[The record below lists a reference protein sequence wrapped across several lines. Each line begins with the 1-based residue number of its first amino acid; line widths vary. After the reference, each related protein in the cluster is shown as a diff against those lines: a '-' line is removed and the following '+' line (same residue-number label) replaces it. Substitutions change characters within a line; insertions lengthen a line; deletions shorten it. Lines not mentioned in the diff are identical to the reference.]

1 MEGEELKHKRDV
13 IGMTQVQL
21 AESLGVKPN
30 TVARYE
36 RGILAIPQ
44 AVALAIETIER
55 NEKGRLPK
63 AKPEATSITN
73 GATKRTTT
81 KAAKKG
87 GKK

>member
-1 MEGEELKHKRDV
+1 MEGEELRHKRDV

-55 NEKGRLPK
+55 NQKGRPPQAK
-63 AKPEATSITN
+63 AEDAPAAKRA
-73 GATKRTTT
+73 ATKATT
-81 KAAKKG
+81 KKG